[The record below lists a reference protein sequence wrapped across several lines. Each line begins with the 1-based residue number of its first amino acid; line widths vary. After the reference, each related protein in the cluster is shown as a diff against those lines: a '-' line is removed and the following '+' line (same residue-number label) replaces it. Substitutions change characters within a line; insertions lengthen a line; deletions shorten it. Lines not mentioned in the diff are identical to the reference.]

1 MIFYKDKVVLVT
13 GGSGFVGSH
22 IVEEL
27 LRHGAKVRVPI
38 HKRAMPI
45 SDGRVEIFRSNL
57 MKEQDCFEAVEG
69 VDYIFHAAGSVGS
82 AAVKVNKAMA
92 TITSNLILTGL
103 MLQAAW
109 TGGVKRFLLFGS
121 STGYPAADYPV
132 KEEEMWEAPPFEGYF
147 GYGWMRRYL
156 ERLGEFVSLESE
168 MKIAL
173 VRPTAVYGR
182 RDNFDPESSHVIP
195 ALIQRA
201 TAKENPFEVWGSGDV
216 ARDFLHVSDLAR
228 GCLLM
233 LEKYAECDPVN
244 IGYGR
249 GCTIKEM
256 VNFVLEAAGHEN
268 AKVVFDTSKPTAIP
282 IRLVDTSKA
291 KEVLGFEPKIALKD
305 GIRDT
310 VDWYVNTQ
318 RKSDK

>member
-1 MIFYKDKVVLVT
+1 MFFKDKKVIVT

-27 LRHGAKVRVPI
+27 LKQGAKVRVPI
-38 HKRAMPI
+38 HRRPMAI
-45 SDGRVEIFRSNL
+45 DDGRVEVLHANL
-57 MKEQDCFEAVEG
+57 MKEQDCFKAVKG
-69 VDYIFHAAGSVGS
+69 VDYVFHAAGAVGS
-82 AAVKVNKAMA
+82 AAVKVDRAMA
-92 TITSNLILTGL
+92 AITSNLILTSL

-109 TGGVKRFLLFGS
+109 AEGVKRFLLFGS
-121 STGYPAADYPV
+121 STGYPVADYPI
-132 KEEEMWEAPPFEGYF
+132 KEEEMWNAPPYSGYF

-156 ERLGEFVSLESE
+156 ERLGEFVHSQSE

-195 ALIQRA
+195 ALIRRVA
-201 TAKENPFEVWGSGDV
+201 AKENPFEVWGSGDV
-216 ARDFLHVSDLAR
+216 VRDFLHVTDLAR

-233 LEKYAECDPVN
+233 LEKYAVCDPVN

-249 GCTIKEM
+249 GVRIKEI
-256 VNFVLEAAGHEN
+256 VHFILEAAGHED
-268 AKVVFDTSKPTAIP
+268 AKVLFNASKPTAIP
-282 IRLVDTSKA
+282 IRLVDITKA
-291 KEVLGFEPKIALKD
+291 REVLDFEPKITLKE

-310 VDWYVNTQ
+310 VNWYVNTQ
-318 RKSDK
+318 WKTDK